1 MFERYTEKARRA
13 IFFARYEASQYG
25 SQTIETEHLLLG
37 VLRESG
43 LVMAMLPSGATEAIR
58 AQIEAH
64 TLIRE
69 KISTSVDLPLSSP
82 AKRALKYAEEEA
94 DRLKHRHISTVH
106 LFLAL
111 LRDEDDFA
119 FELLEPFG
127 ARLVQMRAR
136 VAEMSPE
143 ILSEVGLSARVQL
156 PSAATISIHGSQVE
170 VELIRRLLV
179 RGRER
184 NWLWC
189 KASWKPR
196 DCVIERKS
204 GKISLDLS
212 LAQDSANFE
221 LIKDGWKKDLCIIC
235 GWELFESADDAERGT
250 GYTNGRDWIC
260 LECHDKFWQRP
271 DFISGSYSD
280 LT

>member
-13 IFFARYEASQYG
+13 IFFARYKGSQYG

-127 ARLVQMRAR
+127 ARLVQMRVR

-156 PSAATISIHGSQVE
+156 PSAATISIHGSQVK

-179 RGRER
+179 RCRER
-184 NWLWC
+184 NWLWR
-189 KASWKPR
+189 KGPLKPR
-196 DCVIERKS
+196 DCIIERKS

-212 LAQDSANFE
+212 LAEDSANFE
-221 LIKDGWKKDLCIIC
+221 LIKDGWKKDSCMIC
-235 GWELFESADDAERGT
+235 RWELYESADDAERGT
-250 GYTNGRDWIC
+250 GYTNGHDWIC
-260 LECHDKFWQRP
+260 RECYDKFWQRP
-271 DFISGSYSD
+271 DFISGSYSEI
-280 LT
+280 T